1 MEWVVNMASE
11 YDMWELIEVN
21 GVSASDYFNIY
32 ADEFVGMY
40 KGNRKI
46 ESNTKNKNKKEEFD

>member
-1 MEWVVNMASE
+1 MASE